1 MSKIRVVHYINNF
14 FAGVGGEEKAN
25 IPPEKRS
32 GVVGPGIAIQK
43 AFGDEAE
50 IVATVICG
58 DTYFGENIKEAT
70 KVLLDMIKEEKPDL
84 FIAGPAFNAGRYG
97 VACGSI
103 CKAVEDELEIPV
115 ITGMYEENPGVDMF
129 KLDLNI
135 LSTGN
140 SAATLRKCI
149 PNFSKLALKLARKE
163 EIGSPEEEGYI
174 LRGIRTNY
182 FNSLRGSERA
192 VDMLVK
198 KMNKKEFAT
207 EYEMP
212 NFDRV
217 QPAKPIKDMSKVK
230 IALVTS
236 GGIVPIDNPDK
247 IESSS
252 ATKFGTYDLSNME
265 SMGKDDFTTI
275 HGGYDRSFV
284 LKNPNLVVPLDVMRD
299 LEKEGVVGEIANY
312 FMATTGTG
320 TSVGNAKKFGEDIGK
335 KLIEDNVSC
344 VILTSTWGTCTRCGA
359 TMVKE
364 IERYGIPV
372 VHICTVV
379 PISLTIGANRIVPA
393 IGIPHPLGNPE
404 LDEEGSK
411 KIRRELVL
419 RALKAL
425 QTEVSD
431 QTVFE

>member
-299 LEKEGVVGEIANY
+299 LEKEGAVGEIANY

-344 VILTSTWGTCTRCGA
+344 VILTST
-359 TMVKE
+359 
-364 IERYGIPV
+364 
-372 VHICTVV
+372 
-379 PISLTIGANRIVPA
+379 
-393 IGIPHPLGNPE
+393 
-404 LDEEGSK
+404 
-411 KIRRELVL
+411 
-419 RALKAL
+419 
-425 QTEVSD
+425 
-431 QTVFE
+431 

>member
-25 IPPEKRS
+25 IPPEKRK
-32 GVVGPGIAIQK
+32 GIVGPGMAIQN
-43 AFGDEAE
+43 AFRDEAE

-58 DTYFGENIKEAT
+58 DTYFGENMKEAT
-70 KVLLDMIKEEKPDL
+70 NVLLDMIKEEKPDL

-103 CKAVEDELEIPV
+103 CKAVEDELQIPV

-135 LSTGN
+135 ISTGN

-149 PNFSKLALKLARKE
+149 PHFTKLALKLARKE

-182 FNSLRGSERA
+182 FHNLRGSERA

-217 QPAKPIKDMSKVK
+217 EPAKPIQDMSKVK
-230 IALVTS
+230 VALVTS

-252 ATKFGTYDLSNME
+252 ATKFGVYDLSGVEYMSKN
-265 SMGKDDFTTI
+265 DFTTI

-284 LKNPNLVVPLDVMRD
+284 LKNPNLVVPLDVMRG
-299 LEKEGVVGEIANY
+299 LEKEGIVGEVANY
-312 FMATTGTG
+312 FMTTTGTG

-344 VILTSTWGTCTRCGA
+344 VILTST
-359 TMVKE
+359 
-364 IERYGIPV
+364 
-372 VHICTVV
+372 
-379 PISLTIGANRIVPA
+379 
-393 IGIPHPLGNPE
+393 
-404 LDEEGSK
+404 
-411 KIRRELVL
+411 
-419 RALKAL
+419 
-425 QTEVSD
+425 
-431 QTVFE
+431 